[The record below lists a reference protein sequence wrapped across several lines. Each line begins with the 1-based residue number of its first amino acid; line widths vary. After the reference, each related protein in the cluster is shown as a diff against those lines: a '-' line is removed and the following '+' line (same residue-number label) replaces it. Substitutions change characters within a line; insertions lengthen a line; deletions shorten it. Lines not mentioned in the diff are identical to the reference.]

1 MKRLSV
7 LMALAAFV
15 AVSMMSPLSFAGDEK
30 KEEKKEGGHVVVF
43 GDEKKEEKKEG
54 GHVVV
59 FGDEKKEE
67 KKEGGH

>member
-54 GHVVV
+54 GH
-59 FGDEKKEE
+59 
-67 KKEGGH
+67 